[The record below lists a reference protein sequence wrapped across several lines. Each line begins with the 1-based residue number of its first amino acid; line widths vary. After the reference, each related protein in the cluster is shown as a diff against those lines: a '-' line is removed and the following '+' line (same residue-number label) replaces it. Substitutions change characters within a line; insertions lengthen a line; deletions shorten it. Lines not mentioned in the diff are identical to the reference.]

1 MVTQKMEAQPKIAV
15 IILNYNSKKFILKF
29 LDNVVRKS
37 LNADIYI
44 FDNGSTDDSIE
55 YIESKY
61 PGLKIIKNK
70 KNDGYAGGYNKALK
84 EVCSDYYIL
93 LNSDIEVTDNW
104 INPVIELMKKDNQI
118 AACQPKI
125 KNYYNKD
132 YFEYAGASGG
142 FLDYL
147 GYPFCRG
154 RIFNTVEKDY
164 GQYNNSSEIFWASGA
179 CLFIKSKYFHEVNGF
194 DIDFFAHMEE
204 IDLCWRLKN
213 KGYSIWVEPASTVYH
228 VGGGT
233 LNKTNAFK
241 TFLNFRNNLFMMF
254 KNLKNPWKI
263 IIIRLFLDG
272 LAGLKFLVEGKPKH
286 TLAIIKAHFS
296 FYSNIKKLNNKKLKN
311 FSNIKLFN
319 KSVIISYY
327 LKRIKKFSAFK

>member
-15 IILNYNSKKFILKF
+15 IILNYNSKKFIIKF
-29 LDNVVRKS
+29 LDNVVKKS
-37 LNADIYI
+37 LNSDIYI

-154 RIFNTVEKDY
+154 RIFNTVEKDN

-241 TFLNFRNNLFMMF
+241 TFLNFRNNLFMIF

>member
-29 LDNVVRKS
+29 LDNVIRKS

-44 FDNGSTDDSIE
+44 FDNGSNDDSIE

-84 EVCSDYYIL
+84 KVCSDYYIL

-164 GQYNNSSEIFWASGA
+164 GQYNNSREIFWASGA

>member
-37 LNADIYI
+37 LNSDIYI

-296 FYSNIKKLNNKKLKN
+296 FYSNIKKLNNKKLKK
-311 FSNIKLFN
+311 FSDIKLFN

>member
-1 MVTQKMEAQPKIAV
+1 METQKIKTAIV
-15 IILNYNSKKFILKF
+15 ILTFNGIHWIKKFLPVLIEKSKDVNIYIADNGSSDGTIEYVNNNYPNIAILQNHNNEGYAKGYNDALKF
-29 LDNVVRKS
+29 LD
-37 LNADIYI
+37 
-44 FDNGSTDDSIE
+44 E
-55 YIESKY
+55 KY
-61 PGLKIIKNK
+61 YVLI
-70 KNDGYAGGYNKALK
+70 
-84 EVCSDYYIL
+84 
-93 LNSDIEVTDNW
+93 NSDIEVTDNW
-104 INPVIELMKKDNQI
+104 INPIINLMENDLDI

-179 CLFIKSKYFHEVNGF
+179 CLFIKSKCFHEVNGF

-296 FYSNIKKLNNKKLKN
+296 FYSNIKKLNNKKLKK

>member
-15 IILNYNSKKFILKF
+15 IILNYNSKKFIIKF
-29 LDNVVRKS
+29 LDNVVKKS
-37 LNADIYI
+37 LNSDIYI

-241 TFLNFRNNLFMMF
+241 TFLNFRNNLFMIF

-286 TLAIIKAHFS
+286 TLAIVKAHFS